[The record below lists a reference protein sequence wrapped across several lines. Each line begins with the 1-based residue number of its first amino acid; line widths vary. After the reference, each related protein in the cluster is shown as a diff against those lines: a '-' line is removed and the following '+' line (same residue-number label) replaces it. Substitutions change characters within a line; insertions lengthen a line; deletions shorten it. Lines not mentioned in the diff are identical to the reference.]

1 MSDPFE
7 RIEAHVV
14 AIGELLEQSRRYRS
28 LAGEAERLYLSASR
42 IAARVRRSS
51 RGERAAEGDVTRL
64 EREIESVAEAAR
76 RLVADFLA
84 GPTYREMLASLERED
99 SRESSR
105 LVAEVFAD
113 VEPAA
118 ARDALFLALPA
129 KRGQRVLEP
138 ETAADMV
145 GRIVREG
152 IEPQSAP
159 GVGSDA
165 NVRPI
170 RFFEGVTGLEAAVLV
185 IVSGKD
191 VRTPTVYAPEVGEFL
206 VYTRR
211 LKVPVAAGLRRQSP
225 DDWLEVRDG
234 GYAEYR
240 ERCRELIAAQG
251 ISIADL

>member
-1 MSDPFE
+1 MSDSFE

-14 AIGELLEQSRRYRS
+14 AIGELLEQSRRYRP

-51 RGERAAEGDVTRL
+51 RAAAAAEGDLARL
-64 EREIESVAEAAR
+64 ERDIESVAEAAR
-76 RLVADFLA
+76 RMVGEFLV
-84 GPTYREMLASLERED
+84 GPTYRAMLASLERED
-99 SRESSR
+99 SDDSSR

-118 ARDALFLALPA
+118 ARDALFLALPG
-129 KRGQRVLEP
+129 KRGQRVLDP

-145 GRIVREG
+145 SRMAREG
-152 IEPQSAP
+152 IEPQSTP

-165 NVRPI
+165 NVHPI

-185 IVSGKD
+185 VVSGKD
-191 VRTPTVYAPEVGEFL
+191 VQAPTVHAPEVGEFL
-206 VYTRR
+206 VYTQR
-211 LKVPVAAGLRRQSP
+211 LKVPLSAGLRRQSP
-225 DDWLEVRDG
+225 DDWLEVRAG

-240 ERCRELIAAQG
+240 ERCRELIAARG